1 VFHPKGISA
10 ISRWLSAATPPD
22 DGTTANRRPQRGR
35 SAQLLRPHTS
45 IKERV
50 DHVKATGR
58 IADVSEIRNG
68 SVAATAVADGLESEL
83 WLIPIE
89 DRRKHGALRE
99 GIRDGF
105 TLGQYSMLVD
115 YTSRLVRDGKAAVT
129 AEVESIF
136 TRLGSSAESW
146 GARML
151 KLSGARLIGRFLS
164 ASRDRLREIAQ
175 RIGVRHLAD
184 VG

>member
-1 VFHPKGISA
+1 MVCPLDS
-10 ISRWLSAATPPD
+10 
-22 DGTTANRRPQRGR
+22 
-35 SAQLLRPHTS
+35 PH
-45 IKERV
+45 
-50 DHVKATGR
+50 
-58 IADVSEIRNG
+58 DVSEIRNG
-68 SVAATAVADGLESEL
+68 SVAATAVSDGLERDL

-89 DRRKHGALRE
+89 DRRKQGALRE
-99 GIRDGF
+99 GIREGF
-105 TLGQYSMLVD
+105 TLGQYLMLVD

-146 GARML
+146 GARLL
-151 KLSGARLIGRFLS
+151 KLSGARLLGRFLS

-175 RIGVRHLAD
+175 RIGVRHLVN

>member
-1 VFHPKGISA
+1 MRREHASFAPHNSNCVKTNEIVPEGLAAGIVA
-10 ISRWLSAATPPD
+10 LPEY
-22 DGTTANRRPQRGR
+22 G
-35 SAQLLRPHTS
+35 PHTS
-45 IKERV
+45 IKQRV
-50 DHVKATGR
+50 ELVKVTGR

-68 SVAATAVADGLESEL
+68 SVAATAVSDRLERDL

-89 DRRKHGALRE
+89 DRRKQGSLRE
-99 GIRDGF
+99 GMREGF
-105 TLGQYSMLVD
+105 TLGQYLMLVD

-151 KLSGARLIGRFLS
+151 KLSGARLLGRFLS

-175 RIGVRHLAD
+175 RMGVRHLVN